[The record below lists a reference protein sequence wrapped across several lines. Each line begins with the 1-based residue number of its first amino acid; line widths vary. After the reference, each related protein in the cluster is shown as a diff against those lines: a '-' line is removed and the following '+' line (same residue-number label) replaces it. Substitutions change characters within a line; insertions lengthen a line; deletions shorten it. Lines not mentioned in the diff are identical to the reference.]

1 MGEIDSINEEEIIM
15 LQAQAQIS
23 KYMFAFV
30 DSMAIKC
37 AVELRIADIIHSY
50 NGQKITLSQIAT
62 NIHSPSSPH
71 MDYLFRIMR
80 LLVRRKIFTSS
91 TSQDGDT
98 LYGLTPIS
106 RWLLHDSELSVAP
119 MFLLLTNPT
128 LMATWHYFSNCIK
141 EGGIPFK
148 KAHGCEIFEM
158 ASKDDELNN
167 NFNNGMNS
175 MTKCIM
181 REVIKEYKDGF
192 NSITSLVDV
201 GGGIGAAMFEIVKA
215 YPHIKGINFDL
226 PHVVLRAQKFEGVDH
241 VEGDMFEAIPPAD
254 AVFLKWVLHDWGD
267 EDCVK
272 ILKNCRKAIPKKTG
286 KVIIVDAVLK
296 LEGEGLF
303 DDVGFITDLVMIAH
317 TSGGTERSE
326 DEWNKLLKEAE
337 FPHYNII
344 EISAWPSI
352 IVAYPQ

>member
-1 MGEIDSINEEEIIM
+1 MTEEEIIM
-15 LQAQAQIS
+15 LNAQVEIS

-50 NGQKITLSQIAT
+50 NDQKITLSQIAT
-62 NIHSPSSPH
+62 NIDCSSSSH
-71 MDYLFRIMR
+71 MNYHFRITR
-80 LLVRRKIFTSS
+80 HLVRRKIFTAS

-98 LYGLTPIS
+98 LYGLIPIS

-119 MFLLLTNPT
+119 MFLFLTNPI

-158 ASKDDELNN
+158 ASKYDELNN
-167 NFNNGMNS
+167 NLNNGMNS

-201 GGGIGAAMFEIVKA
+201 GGGIGGGIGGAMFEIVKA
-215 YPHIKGINFDL
+215 YPHVKGINFDL

-272 ILKNCRKAIPKKTG
+272 ILKNCRKAISKKTG
-286 KVIIVDAVLK
+286 KVIIVDTVLK

-303 DDVGFITDLVMIAH
+303 DDIGFIMDLVMIAH
-317 TSGGTERSE
+317 SSGGKERSE
-326 DEWNKLLKEAE
+326 DEWNKLLKEAG
-337 FPHYNII
+337 FLRYNIT
-344 EISAWPSI
+344 EISAWLFI
-352 IVAYPQ
+352 IEAYPH